1 VIRVAAYDIEQLTA
15 LLAALPPPPEGWVEA
30 AQELPR
36 VRVGLDDLLRRAET
50 DAALRARLVAD
61 LESALAESG
70 ISPTPRI
77 LAEVRMRLQWTE

>member
-1 VIRVAAYDIEQLTA
+1 MGNETMEQLA
-15 LLAALPPPPEGWVEA
+15 RLLAVLPPAPLGWVEA

-36 VRVGLDDLLRRAET
+36 LHAELDGLVARAEQ
-50 DAALRARLVAD
+50 DAELRARLSAD

-77 LAEVRMRLQWTE
+77 LAEARRRLGT

>member
-1 VIRVAAYDIEQLTA
+1 MSNETMEELAR
-15 LLAALPPPPEGWVEA
+15 LLAVLPPAPLGWVEA

-36 VRVGLDDLLRRAET
+36 LHAELDGLVARAEQ
-50 DAALRARLVAD
+50 DAELRARLSAD

-77 LAEVRMRLQWTE
+77 LAEARRRLGT

>member
-1 VIRVAAYDIEQLTA
+1 MIRVAAYDIEQLA
-15 LLAALPPPPEGWVEA
+15 GLLAALPPPPQGWVEA

-50 DAALRARLVAD
+50 NADLRARLVAD

-70 ISPTPRI
+70 ISPTPRV
-77 LAEVRMRLQWTE
+77 LAEARARLQRTG